1 MVAHPRQ
8 NCRSA
13 PREFARITRQ
23 PAGEVRRRLC
33 MRIRIAAIT
42 AALALCLWATS
53 AQAGSDF
60 GVAPAAAPP
69 GTTITITGASDRV
82 GDPEHCPSDVTMAL
96 APLPLTG
103 DIFHGET
110 PFRAPNGT
118 YTVPDVPAGDY
129 GLVVLCGGFIA
140 DDIVFHVDAPA
151 NAVSGRPN
159 FAG

>member
-1 MVAHPRQ
+1 
-8 NCRSA
+8 
-13 PREFARITRQ
+13 
-23 PAGEVRRRLC
+23 

-42 AALALCLWATS
+42 ATLALCLWATS

-60 GVAPAAAPP
+60 GVAPATATP

-96 APLPLTG
+96 APLPLSG
-103 DIFHGET
+103 EIFYGET
-110 PFRAPNGT
+110 PFTAPNGT

-129 GLVVLCGGFIA
+129 GLVVLCGGLIA
-140 DDIVFHVDAPA
+140 DDIVFHVDPSA
-151 NAVSGRPN
+151 NAVTAQPS